1 MIFEAL
7 SIIRTELGVYIENLG
22 DGGTRRDVVLG
33 NISLLE
39 SNETESIKD
48 KVVITLVNAEE
59 ESALKNS
66 NGIYRTNGVGGVSIE
81 NPPLCLNL
89 YLLFSANWPDGYD
102 TAIQRLSNIIE
113 FFQGN
118 NIFTIQNS
126 PNSVDAL
133 DATAP
138 EVIELRL
145 ILNMYTM
152 TFEQINHLWGSLG
165 GKQIPFVMYKMRLV
179 KVRSSKILREGS
191 VIERTRTDI
200 RATE

>member
-7 SIIRTELGVYIENLG
+7 SIIRTELGAYIGRLG
-22 DGGTRRDVVLG
+22 DGGNQGDVVLG

-39 SNETESIKD
+39 SNETDSIKD
-48 KVVITLVNAEE
+48 KVVITLVNSEE

-66 NGIYRTNGVGGVSIE
+66 NGFYRMNGGGLTVE
-81 NPPLCLNL
+81 NPPVYLNL

-102 TAIQRLSNIIE
+102 TAIRRLSNIIE
-113 FFQGN
+113 FFQRN

-126 PNSVDAL
+126 PDSADAF
-133 DATAP
+133 DPNDPGIT
-138 EVIELRL
+138 ELRL

-165 GKQIPFVMYKMRLV
+165 GKQIPFVMYKLRLV
-179 KVRSSKILREGS
+179 KVRSGKILREGS
-191 VIERTRTDI
+191 VIEKTRTDI
-200 RATE
+200 GATE

>member
-7 SIIRTELGVYIENLG
+7 SMIRSELGAYIASLG
-22 DGGTRRDVVLG
+22 DGGAQTDVVLG

-39 SNETESIKD
+39 SNDTDSIKD
-48 KVVITLVNAEE
+48 RVVITLVNAEE

-66 NGIYRTNGVGGVSIE
+66 NGFHRANGGRMTVE
-81 NPPLCLNL
+81 NPPIYLNL

-102 TAIQRLSNIIE
+102 TAIHRLSNIIE
-113 FFQGN
+113 FFQGK
-118 NIFTIQNS
+118 NIFTVQNS
-126 PNSVDAL
+126 PNSVDTL
-133 DATAP
+133 NTIDP
-138 EVIELRL
+138 DIVDLRL

-179 KVRSSKILREGS
+179 KEHSSKILREGR
-191 VIERTRTDI
+191 VIERTQTNTGV
-200 RATE
+200 TE